1 MGSEPSTRSTR
12 SQLADRRD
20 AWNLNFPPISA
31 FISLTN
37 KFFIRSWALSLHLHL
52 WWMLTGGLREKKTAV
67 EIFEIFDRQKVAI
80 ARSGRYAGFHSL
92 QLAIHITSFADN

>member
-1 MGSEPSTRSTR
+1 MEFEFPTHLGVHQPHKQVFYSLLGTFSASAP
-12 SQLADRRD
+12 LVDADRR
-20 AWNLNFPPISA
+20 LEGEES
-31 FISLTN
+31 ST
-37 KFFIRSWALSLHLHL
+37 
-52 WWMLTGGLREKKTAV
+52 V

>member
-1 MGSEPSTRSTR
+1 MEFEFPTHLGVHQPHKQVFYSLLGTFSASAP
-12 SQLADRRD
+12 LVDADRR
-20 AWNLNFPPISA
+20 LE
-31 FISLTN
+31 
-37 KFFIRSWALSLHLHL
+37 
-52 WWMLTGGLREKKTAV
+52 REKTAV

>member
-1 MGSEPSTRSTR
+1 VEELGVDRELGPSSSEPSEFEFPTHLGVHQPHKQVFLRSG
-12 SQLADRRD
+12 
-20 AWNLNFPPISA
+20 
-31 FISLTN
+31 
-37 KFFIRSWALSLHLHL
+37 ALSLHLHL